1 MVKPI
6 EIAQVTYAVPD
17 LAVMEKFMTDFGLT
31 CVNKTDEVLYMR
43 GSGEQHHIHVS
54 YRAEKQHFI
63 GASIEVSCLQD
74 LNELAKLEGS
84 SAVQASSEQGG
95 GYEVVM
101 IMPDG
106 KYAKKILN
114 EIASARDDLVAIS
127 EGRATRI
134 AIGLLPA
141 VSLSILPNFIARVE
155 NEMVSTSI
163 NAREGSSDVL
173 ISLLRTGELDV
184 MIGNLAAKPLG
195 IEFRTKHLYKDP
207 IVVVVKKGHPLV
219 TKQDLVWTD
228 LSEFPMVLPPEFATT
243 RIVIEEFLLCHQVNL
258 SKRYVES
265 LSTLTN
271 IGVLLAT
278 ESIGFLSFQLADY
291 FKKANLVDILPL
303 TMKNIYIDIGLVWYT
318 ERTLTPSQ
326 LNIISMLEDTV
337 FISNLK

>member
-1 MVKPI
+1 MAKI
-6 EIAQVTYAVPD
+6 DHYLRSNLKLRHLQLLVTLDEMRHIGKVANYLNVTQPAISKT
-17 LAVMEKFMTDFGLT
+17 LADFEEGLNIKLFDRT
-31 CVNKTDEVLYMR
+31 TR
-43 GSGEQHHIHVS
+43 GMLPTEAGV
-54 YRAEKQHFI
+54 
-63 GASIEVSCLQD
+63 CL
-74 LNELAKLEGS
+74 
-84 SAVQASSEQGG
+84 V
-95 GYEVVM
+95 
-101 IMPDG
+101 

-303 TMKNIYIDIGLVWYT
+303 RMKNIYIDIGLVWYT

-337 FISNLK
+337 CISNLK

>member
-1 MVKPI
+1 MAKI
-6 EIAQVTYAVPD
+6 DHYLRSNLKLRHLQLLVTLDEMRHIGKVANYLNVTQPAISKT
-17 LAVMEKFMTDFGLT
+17 LADFEEGLNIKLFDRT
-31 CVNKTDEVLYMR
+31 TR
-43 GSGEQHHIHVS
+43 GMLPTEAGV
-54 YRAEKQHFI
+54 
-63 GASIEVSCLQD
+63 CL
-74 LNELAKLEGS
+74 
-84 SAVQASSEQGG
+84 V
-95 GYEVVM
+95 
-101 IMPDG
+101 

-219 TKQDLVWTD
+219 TKQDLTWTD

-291 FKKANLVDILPL
+291 FKKANLVEILPL

-337 FISNLK
+337 CISNLK

>member
-1 MVKPI
+1 MDFILGNNIMAKI
-6 EIAQVTYAVPD
+6 DHYLRSNLKLRHLQLLVTLDEMRHIGKVANYLNVTQPAISKT
-17 LAVMEKFMTDFGLT
+17 LADFEEGLNIKLFDRT
-31 CVNKTDEVLYMR
+31 TR
-43 GSGEQHHIHVS
+43 GMLPTEAGV
-54 YRAEKQHFI
+54 
-63 GASIEVSCLQD
+63 CL
-74 LNELAKLEGS
+74 
-84 SAVQASSEQGG
+84 V
-95 GYEVVM
+95 
-101 IMPDG
+101 

-219 TKQDLVWTD
+219 TKQDLTWTD

-291 FKKANLVDILPL
+291 FKKANLVEILPL

-337 FISNLK
+337 CISNLK

>member
-1 MVKPI
+1 MAKI
-6 EIAQVTYAVPD
+6 DHYLRSNLKLRHLQLLVTLDEMRHIGKVANYLNVTQPAISKT
-17 LAVMEKFMTDFGLT
+17 LADFEEGLNIKLFDRT
-31 CVNKTDEVLYMR
+31 TR
-43 GSGEQHHIHVS
+43 GMLPTEAGV
-54 YRAEKQHFI
+54 
-63 GASIEVSCLQD
+63 CL
-74 LNELAKLEGS
+74 
-84 SAVQASSEQGG
+84 V
-95 GYEVVM
+95 
-101 IMPDG
+101 

>member
-1 MVKPI
+1 MAKIDHYLRSNLKLRHLQLLVMLDEMRHIGKV
-6 EIAQVTYAVPD
+6 ANYLNVTQPAISKT
-17 LAVMEKFMTDFGLT
+17 LADFEEGLNIKLFDRT
-31 CVNKTDEVLYMR
+31 TR
-43 GSGEQHHIHVS
+43 GMLPTEAGV
-54 YRAEKQHFI
+54 
-63 GASIEVSCLQD
+63 CL
-74 LNELAKLEGS
+74 
-84 SAVQASSEQGG
+84 V
-95 GYEVVM
+95 
-101 IMPDG
+101 

-207 IVVVVKKGHPLV
+207 IVVVVKKAHPLV
-219 TKQDLVWTD
+219 TKQDLTWTD

-337 FISNLK
+337 CISNLK

>member
-1 MVKPI
+1 MAKI
-6 EIAQVTYAVPD
+6 DHYLRSNLKLRHLQLLVTLDEMRHIGKVANYLNVTQPAISKT
-17 LAVMEKFMTDFGLT
+17 LADFEEGLNIKLFDRT
-31 CVNKTDEVLYMR
+31 TR
-43 GSGEQHHIHVS
+43 GMLPTEAGV
-54 YRAEKQHFI
+54 
-63 GASIEVSCLQD
+63 CL
-74 LNELAKLEGS
+74 
-84 SAVQASSEQGG
+84 V
-95 GYEVVM
+95 
-101 IMPDG
+101 

-207 IVVVVKKGHPLV
+207 IVVVVKKAHPLV
-219 TKQDLVWTD
+219 TKQDLTWTD

-337 FISNLK
+337 CISNLK

>member
-1 MVKPI
+1 MDFILGNNIMAKI
-6 EIAQVTYAVPD
+6 DHYLRSNLKLKHLQLLVTLDEMRHIGKVANYLNVTQPAISKT
-17 LAVMEKFMTDFGLT
+17 LADFEEGLT
-31 CVNKTDEVLYMR
+31 IKLFDRTTR
-43 GSGEQHHIHVS
+43 GMLPTEAGV
-54 YRAEKQHFI
+54 
-63 GASIEVSCLQD
+63 CL
-74 LNELAKLEGS
+74 
-84 SAVQASSEQGG
+84 V
-95 GYEVVM
+95 
-101 IMPDG
+101 

-155 NEMVSTSI
+155 NEMVSTST

-219 TKQDLVWTD
+219 TKQDLTWTD

-291 FKKANLVDILPL
+291 FKKANLVEILPL

-337 FISNLK
+337 CISNLK

>member
-1 MVKPI
+1 MAKI
-6 EIAQVTYAVPD
+6 DHYLRSNLKLRHLQLLVTLDEMRHIGKVANYLNVTQPAISKT
-17 LAVMEKFMTDFGLT
+17 LADFEEGLNIKLFDRT
-31 CVNKTDEVLYMR
+31 TR
-43 GSGEQHHIHVS
+43 GMLPTEAGV
-54 YRAEKQHFI
+54 
-63 GASIEVSCLQD
+63 CL
-74 LNELAKLEGS
+74 
-84 SAVQASSEQGG
+84 V
-95 GYEVVM
+95 
-101 IMPDG
+101 

-219 TKQDLVWTD
+219 TKQDLTWTD

-271 IGVLLAT
+271 IGVLLAA

-337 FISNLK
+337 CISNLK

>member
-1 MVKPI
+1 MDFILGNNIMAKI
-6 EIAQVTYAVPD
+6 DHYLRSNLKLKHLQLLVTLDEMRHIGKVANYLNVTQPAISKT
-17 LAVMEKFMTDFGLT
+17 LADFEEGLT
-31 CVNKTDEVLYMR
+31 IKLFDRTTR
-43 GSGEQHHIHVS
+43 GMLPTEAGV
-54 YRAEKQHFI
+54 
-63 GASIEVSCLQD
+63 CL
-74 LNELAKLEGS
+74 
-84 SAVQASSEQGG
+84 V
-95 GYEVVM
+95 
-101 IMPDG
+101 

-219 TKQDLVWTD
+219 TKQDLTWTD

-291 FKKANLVDILPL
+291 FKKANLVEILPL

-337 FISNLK
+337 CISNLK

>member
-1 MVKPI
+1 MAKI
-6 EIAQVTYAVPD
+6 DHYLRSNLKLKHLQLLVTLDEMRHIGKVANYLNVTQPAISKT
-17 LAVMEKFMTDFGLT
+17 LADFEEGLT
-31 CVNKTDEVLYMR
+31 IKLFDRTTR
-43 GSGEQHHIHVS
+43 GMLPTEAGV
-54 YRAEKQHFI
+54 
-63 GASIEVSCLQD
+63 CL
-74 LNELAKLEGS
+74 
-84 SAVQASSEQGG
+84 V
-95 GYEVVM
+95 
-101 IMPDG
+101 

-219 TKQDLVWTD
+219 TKQDLTWTD

-291 FKKANLVDILPL
+291 FKKANLVEILPL

-337 FISNLK
+337 CISNLK

>member
-1 MVKPI
+1 MAKI
-6 EIAQVTYAVPD
+6 DHYLRSNLKLRHLQLLVTLDEMRHIGKVANYLNVTQPAISKT
-17 LAVMEKFMTDFGLT
+17 LADFEEGLNIKLFDRT
-31 CVNKTDEVLYMR
+31 TR
-43 GSGEQHHIHVS
+43 GMLPTEAGV
-54 YRAEKQHFI
+54 
-63 GASIEVSCLQD
+63 CL
-74 LNELAKLEGS
+74 
-84 SAVQASSEQGG
+84 V
-95 GYEVVM
+95 
-101 IMPDG
+101 

-219 TKQDLVWTD
+219 TKQDLTWTD

>member
-1 MVKPI
+1 MDFILGNNIMAKI
-6 EIAQVTYAVPD
+6 DHYLRSNLKLKHLQLLVTLDEMRHIGKVANYLNVTQPAISKT
-17 LAVMEKFMTDFGLT
+17 LADFEEGLT
-31 CVNKTDEVLYMR
+31 IKLFDRTTR
-43 GSGEQHHIHVS
+43 GMLPTEAGV
-54 YRAEKQHFI
+54 
-63 GASIEVSCLQD
+63 CL
-74 LNELAKLEGS
+74 
-84 SAVQASSEQGG
+84 V
-95 GYEVVM
+95 
-101 IMPDG
+101 

-207 IVVVVKKGHPLV
+207 IVVVVKKEHPLV
-219 TKQDLVWTD
+219 TKQDLSWTD

-243 RIVIEEFLLCHQVNL
+243 RIVIEDFLLCHQVNL

-291 FKKANLVDILPL
+291 FKKANLVEILPL

-337 FISNLK
+337 CISNLK

>member
-1 MVKPI
+1 MDFILGNNIMAKI
-6 EIAQVTYAVPD
+6 DHYLRSNLKLRHLQLLVTLDEMRHIGKVANYLNVTQPAISKT
-17 LAVMEKFMTDFGLT
+17 LADFEEGLNIKLFDRT
-31 CVNKTDEVLYMR
+31 TR
-43 GSGEQHHIHVS
+43 GMLPTEAGV
-54 YRAEKQHFI
+54 
-63 GASIEVSCLQD
+63 CL
-74 LNELAKLEGS
+74 
-84 SAVQASSEQGG
+84 V
-95 GYEVVM
+95 
-101 IMPDG
+101 

>member
-1 MVKPI
+1 MDFILGNNIMAKI
-6 EIAQVTYAVPD
+6 DHYLRSNLKLRHLQLLVTLDEMRHIGKVANYLNVTQPAISKT
-17 LAVMEKFMTDFGLT
+17 LADFEEGLNIKLFDRT
-31 CVNKTDEVLYMR
+31 TR
-43 GSGEQHHIHVS
+43 GMLPTEAGV
-54 YRAEKQHFI
+54 
-63 GASIEVSCLQD
+63 CL
-74 LNELAKLEGS
+74 
-84 SAVQASSEQGG
+84 V
-95 GYEVVM
+95 
-101 IMPDG
+101 

-219 TKQDLVWTD
+219 TKQDLTWTD

>member
-1 MVKPI
+1 MAKI
-6 EIAQVTYAVPD
+6 DHYLRSNLKLKHLQLLVTLDEMRHIGKVANYLNVTQPAISKT
-17 LAVMEKFMTDFGLT
+17 LADFEEGLT
-31 CVNKTDEVLYMR
+31 IKLFDRTTR
-43 GSGEQHHIHVS
+43 GMLPTEAGV
-54 YRAEKQHFI
+54 
-63 GASIEVSCLQD
+63 CL
-74 LNELAKLEGS
+74 
-84 SAVQASSEQGG
+84 V
-95 GYEVVM
+95 
-101 IMPDG
+101 

-207 IVVVVKKGHPLV
+207 IVVVVKKEHPLV
-219 TKQDLVWTD
+219 TKQDLSWTD

-291 FKKANLVDILPL
+291 FKKANLVEILPL

-337 FISNLK
+337 CISNLK

>member
-1 MVKPI
+1 M
-6 EIAQVTYAVPD
+6 
-17 LAVMEKFMTDFGLT
+17 
-31 CVNKTDEVLYMR
+31 
-43 GSGEQHHIHVS
+43 
-54 YRAEKQHFI
+54 
-63 GASIEVSCLQD
+63 
-74 LNELAKLEGS
+74 
-84 SAVQASSEQGG
+84 
-95 GYEVVM
+95 
-101 IMPDG
+101 
-106 KYAKKILN
+106 
-114 EIASARDDLVAIS
+114 AIS

-219 TKQDLVWTD
+219 TKQDLTWTD

-291 FKKANLVDILPL
+291 FKKANLVEILPL

-337 FISNLK
+337 CISNLK

>member
-1 MVKPI
+1 MDFILGNNIMAKI
-6 EIAQVTYAVPD
+6 DHYLRSNLKLRHLQLLVTLDEMRHIGKVANYLNVTQPAISKT
-17 LAVMEKFMTDFGLT
+17 LADFEEGLNIKLFDRT
-31 CVNKTDEVLYMR
+31 TR
-43 GSGEQHHIHVS
+43 GMLPTEAGV
-54 YRAEKQHFI
+54 
-63 GASIEVSCLQD
+63 CL
-74 LNELAKLEGS
+74 
-84 SAVQASSEQGG
+84 V
-95 GYEVVM
+95 
-101 IMPDG
+101 

-219 TKQDLVWTD
+219 TKQDLTWTD

-303 TMKNIYIDIGLVWYT
+303 AMKNIYIDIGLVWYT
-318 ERTLTPSQ
+318 ERKLTPSQ
-326 LNIISMLEDTV
+326 LNIILMLEDTV
-337 FISNLK
+337 CISNLK

>member
-1 MVKPI
+1 MAKI
-6 EIAQVTYAVPD
+6 DHYLRSNLKLKHLQLLVTLDEMRHIGKVANYLNVTQPAISKT
-17 LAVMEKFMTDFGLT
+17 LADFEEGLT
-31 CVNKTDEVLYMR
+31 IKLFDRTTR
-43 GSGEQHHIHVS
+43 GMLPTEAGV
-54 YRAEKQHFI
+54 
-63 GASIEVSCLQD
+63 CL
-74 LNELAKLEGS
+74 
-84 SAVQASSEQGG
+84 V
-95 GYEVVM
+95 
-101 IMPDG
+101 

-207 IVVVVKKGHPLV
+207 IVVVVKKEHPLV
-219 TKQDLVWTD
+219 TKQDLSWTD

-243 RIVIEEFLLCHQVNL
+243 RIVIEDFLLCHQVNL

-291 FKKANLVDILPL
+291 FKKANLVEILPL

-337 FISNLK
+337 CISNLK

>member
-1 MVKPI
+1 MAKI
-6 EIAQVTYAVPD
+6 DHYLRSNLKLRHLQLLVTLDEMRHIGKVANYLNVTQPAISKT
-17 LAVMEKFMTDFGLT
+17 LADFEEGLNIKLFDRT
-31 CVNKTDEVLYMR
+31 TR
-43 GSGEQHHIHVS
+43 GMLPTEAGV
-54 YRAEKQHFI
+54 
-63 GASIEVSCLQD
+63 CL
-74 LNELAKLEGS
+74 
-84 SAVQASSEQGG
+84 V
-95 GYEVVM
+95 
-101 IMPDG
+101 

-219 TKQDLVWTD
+219 TKQDLTWTD

-337 FISNLK
+337 CISNLK

>member
-1 MVKPI
+1 MDFILGNNIMAKI
-6 EIAQVTYAVPD
+6 DHYLRSNLKLRHLQLLVTLDEMRHIGKVANYLNVTQPAISKT
-17 LAVMEKFMTDFGLT
+17 LADFEEGLNIKLFDRT
-31 CVNKTDEVLYMR
+31 TR
-43 GSGEQHHIHVS
+43 GMLPTEAGV
-54 YRAEKQHFI
+54 
-63 GASIEVSCLQD
+63 CL
-74 LNELAKLEGS
+74 
-84 SAVQASSEQGG
+84 V
-95 GYEVVM
+95 
-101 IMPDG
+101 

-278 ESIGFLSFQLADY
+278 ESIGFLSFQLADS

-337 FISNLK
+337 CISNLK

>member
-1 MVKPI
+1 MAKI
-6 EIAQVTYAVPD
+6 DHYLRSNLKLRHLQLLVTLDEMRHIGKVANYLNVTQPAISKT
-17 LAVMEKFMTDFGLT
+17 LADFEEGLNIKLFDRT
-31 CVNKTDEVLYMR
+31 TR
-43 GSGEQHHIHVS
+43 GMLPTEAGV
-54 YRAEKQHFI
+54 
-63 GASIEVSCLQD
+63 CL
-74 LNELAKLEGS
+74 
-84 SAVQASSEQGG
+84 V
-95 GYEVVM
+95 
-101 IMPDG
+101 

-303 TMKNIYIDIGLVWYT
+303 KMKNIYIDIGLVWYT
-318 ERTLTPSQ
+318 ERKLTPTQ

-337 FISNLK
+337 CISNLKQYKCTIL